1 MVFGADEVRVVR
13 RALALALLPGPA
25 RADDVRDCLRLS
37 QAVDAAVD
45 EAARLRAFLV
55 ADLARYRAALPGSL
69 AGFLPLLAEA
79 LDAGYQPGPDDLA
92 ALRALRHEPAA
103 ARLLA
108 RCQALAEQAVR
119 ARLAGRA
126 LAPGPRT
133 PLRALPGGRAA
144 DEPAKPA
151 PAKPAPAKP
160 ATPAR
165 KPDQP
170 ARRPGAVPTP
180 AEVFPPKRR
189 PSPPGSRYAFLDPDL
204 NADTADTPPQ
214 KLAAG

>member
-25 RADDVRDCLRLS
+25 RTDDVRDCLRLS

-92 ALRALRHEPAA
+92 ALRALRHDPAA

-160 ATPAR
+160 APAR

-189 PSPPGSRYAFLDPDL
+189 PAPPGSRYAVLSADV

>member
-25 RADDVRDCLRLS
+25 RPDDVRDCLRLS

-92 ALRALRHEPAA
+92 ALRALRHDPAA

-126 LAPGPRT
+126 LAPGPVPRCAPCPVAAPPT
-133 PLRALPGGRAA
+133 SPRSPPPPSPHPRNRRPRPASPTSPPAAPAPYPLPPRSSRPSAA
-144 DEPAKPA
+144 RRPPA
-151 PAKPAPAKP
+151 PA
-160 ATPAR
+160 TP
-165 KPDQP
+165 
-170 ARRPGAVPTP
+170 
-180 AEVFPPKRR
+180 
-189 PSPPGSRYAFLDPDL
+189 S
-204 NADTADTPPQ
+204 
-214 KLAAG
+214 

>member
-55 ADLARYRAALPGSL
+55 ADLTRYRAALPGSL
-69 AGFLPLLAEA
+69 PGFLPLLAEA

-92 ALRALRHEPAA
+92 ALRAVRHDPGA

-108 RCQALAEQAVR
+108 RCQDLAEQAVR

-165 KPDQP
+165 KPAQP
-170 ARRPGAVPTP
+170 TRRPGVPTP
-180 AEVFPPKRR
+180 AEAFPPKRR
-189 PSPPGSRYAFLDPDL
+189 PSPPGARRAAL
-204 NADTADTPPQ
+204 NAGTAGTADTAPQ

>member
-1 MVFGADEVRVVR
+1 MPTPYGSSRGGMVFGADEVRVVR
-13 RALALALLPGPA
+13 RALALALLPGPS
-25 RADDVRDCLRLS
+25 RPDDVRDCLRLS
-37 QAVDAAVD
+37 RAVDAAVD

-55 ADLARYRAALPGSL
+55 ADLARYRDALPGSL
-69 AGFLPLLAEA
+69 AGYLPLLTEA

-92 ALRALRHEPAA
+92 SLRAVRHDPAA
-103 ARLLA
+103 ARLLV
-108 RCQALAEQAVR
+108 RCQDLAEQAVR

-165 KPDQP
+165 
-170 ARRPGAVPTP
+170 
-180 AEVFPPKRR
+180 
-189 PSPPGSRYAFLDPDL
+189 
-204 NADTADTPPQ
+204 
-214 KLAAG
+214 